1 MNCLYYT
8 DGIISNK
15 STLTKLCFLFEHVRT
30 FFLSPSYFLDPLEER
45 WAIEKDRP
53 FFAKSPCEKDL
64 LTSIHLHS
72 WDNFLQENVDL
83 INHNIL
89 QPIIVNQ
96 TPPDWESFEANEK
109 RLMENGAGIRFGL
122 WGQTVGLVPQE
133 KIYIDAPWFSLYRWQ
148 SISGALHFAIL
159 TQHIPISD
167 NYKLSTL
174 ASDTVSRFS
183 DLKHNPTPDEIAGH
197 IAFRSMSLLIPDF
210 PPLKTEEIL
219 EAREIL
225 SDELHYFRTEILT
238 IAKQIDPDAYG
249 NIDSI
254 VMEKVQPRLD
264 DIKLKSKSL
273 KGELFR
279 KLAAVF
285 LMGGGTPL
293 LSHLISLPLSVQ
305 VPAILGLIGKA
316 LLDVHEY
323 KDKQYEL
330 KKQSSNHGLTFL
342 LDVEK
347 KYGPQKA

>member
-8 DGIISNK
+8 DGIESNK
-15 STLTKLCFLFEHVRT
+15 ATLTKLCFLFEHVRT

-45 WAIEKDRP
+45 WSIEKDQP

-64 LTSIHLHS
+64 LTSIYLHS
-72 WDNFLQENVDL
+72 WENFLQENGDL

-89 QPIIVNQ
+89 QPIVVNQ
-96 TPPDWESFEANEK
+96 APPDWESFEANEK
-109 RLMENGAGIRFGL
+109 RLMENGAGIGFGL
-122 WGQTVGLVPQE
+122 WGQSVGLVPQE

-148 SISGALHFAIL
+148 SISGALHFAIQ

-167 NYKLSTL
+167 NYQLSAL
-174 ASDTVSRFS
+174 ASETVTRFS
-183 DLKHNPTPDEIAGH
+183 DLVHNPTPDEIAGH

-219 EAREIL
+219 EAREKL
-225 SDELHYFRTEILT
+225 SDELRYFRTEMLS
-238 IAKQIDPDAYG
+238 IAKEVGPDAYG

-254 VMEKVQPRLD
+254 VAEKVQPRLD
-264 DIKLKSKSL
+264 DIKLKSQSL

-279 KLAAVF
+279 KLTGVF

-293 LSHLISLPLSVQ
+293 LSHLVSLPLSAQ
-305 VPAILGLIGKA
+305 IPAILGLIGKA

-330 KKQSSNHGLTFL
+330 RKQSSNYGLAFL

-347 KYGPQKA
+347 KYGSR